1 MLEHTIIEQNA
12 TAICASWFDDLSID
26 QTTEGRDQPLSL
38 GAIVK
43 GEMKTDMSLQ
53 EDRGRI

>member
-1 MLEHTIIEQNA
+1 MAAMPSEWSMLEHTIIEQNA

-38 GAIVK
+38 
-43 GEMKTDMSLQ
+43 D
-53 EDRGRI
+53 